1 MEVFYE
7 ERWLTEPQ
15 YESAQSQ
22 LLLDSQKAEFEWL
35 EKEKLA
41 AQQAERRKEE
51 ERAKKRSA
59 KKEEEERAALEK
71 VRRFENWPRWP
82 HTEPRVPTARGDRQK
97 ALWQAGVHARQRPN
111 AYRREQPR

>member
-1 MEVFYE
+1 MAAPEPSLLHPDASEVEVFYE

-51 ERAKKRSA
+51 ERAK
-59 KKEEEERAALEK
+59 ERE
-71 VRRFENWPRWP
+71 
-82 HTEPRVPTARGDRQK
+82 Q
-97 ALWQAGVHARQRPN
+97 
-111 AYRREQPR
+111 RRESELRIVLCCTVLY